1 MSYSLGSLAPRP
13 FVSRPPRDTIQ
24 GGTSEIAFMENDQ
37 PKIITDCF
45 GNRIVPSVV
54 GKKEDGTVVVGQV
67 AYNQLISSPDRT
79 MAEVKRLMGSDT
91 MISLDDEKYL
101 PHELSSLIL
110 KELKK
115 YAEDYLGEEVVE
127 AVITVP
133 ANFNNSQRKVTKMA
147 GEMAGLKVERI
158 INEPTAAAMAYGLNN
173 YDKEEKILVYD
184 LGGGTFD
191 VSILEMFEG
200 ILDVKSS
207 RGNDR
212 LGGKDFDSR
221 IEKYIEKEFEKTYN
235 QNLYKGLD
243 VKNKLSIK
251 LRVKEAAINAKKELS
266 TQLSTTINIPFITII
281 DNKPVSIG
289 MELTRD
295 KFNQLT
301 KDLVISTTEKIDEA
315 LKAAKLKEK
324 DIDRVLLIGGSSR
337 IPAVKELVEKKFKG
351 KIITGINP
359 DEAVAM
365 GAAIQAG
372 IKGNQITDVE
382 NLIITDKC
390 SYNLGT
396 SIIKIGDGKVI
407 SGAFDCIIPI
417 DSSIPCSNKK
427 TYYTAVDN
435 QDEVRIEVFEG
446 NEEMAEDNVKIGDFI
461 LKGIP
466 KGKAGEQSIDVQFDY
481 DLNGILEVKA
491 TIVSTGKSI
500 NKIIDNFKL
509 TKLPIDSLAD
519 ENMYYRYKVDSWQ
532 EYELAESVKNII
544 ELAEKKMKHIKDED
558 KYDEIENIL
567 DELKMAVIYNNK
579 ELVEKFDDELTDIL
593 FED

>member
-1 MSYSLGSLAPRP
+1 MGKIIGIDLG
-13 FVSRPPRDTIQ
+13 TT
-24 GGTSEIAFMENDQ
+24 TSEIAFMENDQ

-579 ELVEKFDDELTDIL
+579 ELVEKFDDGLTDML

>member
-1 MSYSLGSLAPRP
+1 MGKIIGIDLG
-13 FVSRPPRDTIQ
+13 TT
-24 GGTSEIAFMENDQ
+24 TSEIAFMENDQ

-158 INEPTAAAMAYGLNN
+158 INDPTAAAMAYGLNN

>member
-1 MSYSLGSLAPRP
+1 MGKIIGIDLG
-13 FVSRPPRDTIQ
+13 TT
-24 GGTSEIAFMENDQ
+24 TSEIAFMENDQ

-509 TKLPIDSLAD
+509 KKLPIDSLAD

>member
-1 MSYSLGSLAPRP
+1 MGKIIGIDLG
-13 FVSRPPRDTIQ
+13 TT
-24 GGTSEIAFMENDQ
+24 TSEIAFMENDQ

-173 YDKEEKILVYD
+173 YDKEENILVYD

>member
-1 MSYSLGSLAPRP
+1 MGKIIGIDLG
-13 FVSRPPRDTIQ
+13 TT
-24 GGTSEIAFMENDQ
+24 TSEIAFMENDQ

-396 SIIKIGDGKVI
+396 SIIKIGDGKAI

>member
-1 MSYSLGSLAPRP
+1 MGKIIGIDLG
-13 FVSRPPRDTIQ
+13 TT
-24 GGTSEIAFMENDQ
+24 TSEIAFMEYDE
-37 PKIITDCF
+37 PKIIPDCF

-67 AYNQLISSPDRT
+67 AYNQLIQSPDRT

-91 MISLDDEKYL
+91 MIPLAGEKYL
-101 PHELSSLIL
+101 AHELSSLIL

-147 GEMAGLKVERI
+147 GEMAGLRVNRI
-158 INEPTAAAMAYGLNN
+158 INEPTAAAIAYGINN
-173 YDKEEKILVYD
+173 LDKEEKILVYD

-200 ILDVKSS
+200 ILDVRSS

-235 QNLYKGLD
+235 QNLYENLD

-281 DNKPVSIG
+281 DNKPVSLGI
-289 MELTRD
+289 ELTRD
-295 KFNQLT
+295 KFDALT
-301 KDLVISTTEKIDEA
+301 KDIVISTTEKIDEA

-324 DIDRVLLIGGSSR
+324 DIDRVLLVGGSSR
-337 IPAVKELVEKKFKG
+337 IPAVKNLVESKFSG

-372 IKGNQITDVE
+372 IKSNQITDAE

-417 DSSIPCSNKK
+417 DSSIPCSKKK

-446 NEEMAEDNVKIGDFI
+446 NEEMAEDNTKIGDFI
-461 LKGIP
+461 LKGVP
-466 KGKAGEQSIDVQFDY
+466 RGKAGDESIDVQFDY
-481 DLNGILEVKA
+481 DLNGILQVKA
-491 TIVSTGKSI
+491 TIISTGKSI

-509 TKLPIDSLAD
+509 TKLPINSLAD
-519 ENMYYRYKVDSWQ
+519 ENMYDRYKVDAWQ
-532 EYELAESVKNII
+532 EYDLAKNVKNTV
-544 ELAEKKMKHIKDED
+544 ELAEKKMKHLNEKDRV
-558 KYDEIENIL
+558 KYEKIESVL
-567 DELKMAVIYNNK
+567 KELKLAVIYDNEK
-579 ELVEKFDDELTDIL
+579 LVEEIDNELTDIL

>member
-1 MSYSLGSLAPRP
+1 MGKIIGIDLG
-13 FVSRPPRDTIQ
+13 TT
-24 GGTSEIAFMENDQ
+24 TSEIAFMENDQ

-558 KYDEIENIL
+558 KYYEIENIL

>member
-1 MSYSLGSLAPRP
+1 MGKIIGIDLG
-13 FVSRPPRDTIQ
+13 TT
-24 GGTSEIAFMENDQ
+24 TSEIAFMENDQ

-519 ENMYYRYKVDSWQ
+519 ENMYYRDRK
-532 EYELAESVKNII
+532 SV
-544 ELAEKKMKHIKDED
+544 
-558 KYDEIENIL
+558 
-567 DELKMAVIYNNK
+567 V
-579 ELVEKFDDELTDIL
+579 
-593 FED
+593 

>member
-1 MSYSLGSLAPRP
+1 MGKIIGIDLG
-13 FVSRPPRDTIQ
+13 TT
-24 GGTSEIAFMENDQ
+24 TSEIAFMENDQ

-79 MAEVKRLMGSDT
+79 MAEVKRLMGSDP

-101 PHELSSLIL
+101 PDELSSLIL
-110 KELKK
+110 IELKK

-147 GEMAGLKVERI
+147 GEMARLKVERI

>member
-1 MSYSLGSLAPRP
+1 MGKIIGIDLG
-13 FVSRPPRDTIQ
+13 TT
-24 GGTSEIAFMENDQ
+24 TSEIAFMENDQ

-221 IEKYIEKEFEKTYN
+221 IEKYIEKEVEKTYN

>member
-1 MSYSLGSLAPRP
+1 MGKIIGIDLG
-13 FVSRPPRDTIQ
+13 TT
-24 GGTSEIAFMENDQ
+24 TSEIAFMENDQ

-91 MISLDDEKYL
+91 MISLDGEKYL

-337 IPAVKELVEKKFKG
+337 IPAVKELVERKFKG

>member
-1 MSYSLGSLAPRP
+1 MGKIIGIDLG
-13 FVSRPPRDTIQ
+13 TT
-24 GGTSEIAFMENDQ
+24 TSEIAFMENDQ

-427 TYYTAVDN
+427 TYYREGDN

>member
-1 MSYSLGSLAPRP
+1 MGKIIGIDLG
-13 FVSRPPRDTIQ
+13 TT
-24 GGTSEIAFMENDQ
+24 TSEIAFMENDQ

-243 VKNKLSIK
+243 
-251 LRVKEAAINAKKELS
+251 VKEAAINAKKELS

>member
-1 MSYSLGSLAPRP
+1 MGKIIGIDLG
-13 FVSRPPRDTIQ
+13 TT
-24 GGTSEIAFMENDQ
+24 TSEIAFMENDQ

-558 KYDEIENIL
+558 KYDEIGNIL

>member
-1 MSYSLGSLAPRP
+1 MGKIIGIDLG
-13 FVSRPPRDTIQ
+13 TT
-24 GGTSEIAFMENDQ
+24 TSEIAFMENDQ

-509 TKLPIDSLAD
+509 TKLLIDSLAD

>member
-1 MSYSLGSLAPRP
+1 MGKIIGIDLG
-13 FVSRPPRDTIQ
+13 TT
-24 GGTSEIAFMENDQ
+24 TSEIAFMENDQ

-79 MAEVKRLMGSDT
+79 MAEVKRLMGSDP

-110 KELKK
+110 IELKK

>member
-1 MSYSLGSLAPRP
+1 MGKIIGIDLG
-13 FVSRPPRDTIQ
+13 TT
-24 GGTSEIAFMENDQ
+24 TSEIAFMENDQ

-337 IPAVKELVEKKFKG
+337 IPAVKELVERKFKG

-446 NEEMAEDNVKIGDFI
+446 DKEMAEDNVKIGDFI

-567 DELKMAVIYNNK
+567 DELKMAVIYNNR

>member
-1 MSYSLGSLAPRP
+1 MGKIIGIDLG
-13 FVSRPPRDTIQ
+13 TT
-24 GGTSEIAFMENDQ
+24 TSEIAFMENDQ

-301 KDLVISTTEKIDEA
+301 KDLVTSTTEKIDEA

-519 ENMYYRYKVDSWQ
+519 KNMYYRYKVDSWQ